1 MANIEWAKEQ
11 CRLFTLN
18 RFDLNEREYV
28 ALCCKSALKA
38 YQSLMDDGHS
48 GMSITLTR
56 DILIKLINGEP
67 LVKLED
73 KKGLWETDCDD
84 TFPCVYHHKYYPSLY
99 KFVEADGSVHFT
111 DRNRVVCKYANQ
123 NDGISFSN
131 GFIIRLVN
139 DLMPISFPYNPTE
152 KYTALVSEYLTD
164 RKNGDFDTLVLESII
179 LPNGDNR
186 ILQWAYKEGDIT
198 WQRIDSKELH
208 ERIKMDAER
217 KKLESE
223 ISCK

>member
-18 RFDLNEREYV
+18 RFDPEEQEYM
-28 ALCCKSALKA
+28 ALCCESALKA
-38 YQSLMDDGHS
+38 YQSLMNDGHS
-48 GMSITLTR
+48 GMSITITR
-56 DILIKLINGEP
+56 DILVKLINGEP

-73 KKGLWETDCDD
+73 RKGQWLTHRDAC
-84 TFPCVYHHKYYPSLY
+84 FPYVYSHKYYPSLLKY
-99 KFVEADGSVHFT
+99 IEADGSVYFI
-111 DRNRVVCKYANQ
+111 DNNRVICKYTNQ
-123 NDGISFSN
+123 NNGASFSN

-139 DLMPISFPYNPTE
+139 DLMPITFPYNPTE

-186 ILQWAYKEGDIT
+186 IFQWAYKTGDIT

-217 KKLESE
+217 RKLEFEVSR
-223 ISCK
+223 K